1 MVIIISILFLAFALW
16 GFFDFAEKHGGS
28 GGANPFKRLR

>member
-1 MVIIISILFLAFALW
+1 MVIIISILFVVFLWW
-16 GFFDFAEKHGGS
+16 GFFDYASKHGGS